1 MVTKKQGLDNAF
13 LCARWE
19 EKGAHMFCRKTPF
32 SSEFFTRYFRQS
44 MHFFCNFF
52 IDFSVKIRH
61 DIASDKCG
69 SARIRASANRIL
81 ILLASVV
88 WGFLLTPNY
97 FESNFSSLL
106 AIVCKHSGTPPN
118 CSSVW
123 QWQPLRSGFLPQES
137 RCTPLCG
144 KIQKTAAALSKSIAY
159 PFEFFSIL

>member
-1 MVTKKQGLDNAF
+1 MLFFAPDGRKKVRICSVEKLLF
-13 LCARWE
+13 LR
-19 EKGAHMFCRKTPF
+19 
-32 SSEFFTRYFRQS
+32 
-44 MHFFCNFF
+44 NFLQD
-52 IDFSVKIRH
+52 ISVSH

-118 CSSVW
+118 CSSV
-123 QWQPLRSGFLPQES
+123 
-137 RCTPLCG
+137 
-144 KIQKTAAALSKSIAY
+144 
-159 PFEFFSIL
+159 